1 LIAFVSG
8 FAVPDWNPGTYNF
21 VEQCSPA
28 LSEVH
33 VRSIL
38 NLLLLLLLFSFP
50 LLAQTAAPRSLPQP
64 QHDSNPPML
73 DGDEARDR
81 IAHDMEKKAAKER
94 VAALKTDTDKLLKLS
109 VELKSEVDKS
119 DENVLSLDVIKKA
132 EEIEK
137 LARSVK
143 DKMKGPN

>member
-1 LIAFVSG
+1 MRPKLIL
-8 FAVPDWNPGTYNF
+8 T
-21 VEQCSPA
+21 
-28 LSEVH
+28 
-33 VRSIL
+33 I
-38 NLLLLLLLFSFP
+38 LLLSSYP
-50 LLAQTAAPRSLPQP
+50 LVAQTQSTNPHPLTFP
-64 QHDSNPPML
+64 QHDSSPPML
-73 DGDEARDR
+73 DGDDARDR

-109 VELKSEVDKS
+109 VELKSYVDKS